1 MVMSV
6 SGLIALGLGAPALGD
21 TLTDKAAALEKA
33 HVAVDPIKSHFMKT
47 LKAAVNQK
55 GIHGAI
61 DQCKIDAS
69 KITENASI
77 EVGRTSLKIRNPENK
92 PRDWMM
98 PTLKKYESW
107 KPGQPLE
114 SEILVPIGK
123 EHVGYME
130 PIIVKPLCL
139 HCHGKSLSPAVKS
152 ELKESYPQDKAT
164 GFSVGDLRGF
174 FWAEFKP

>member
-1 MVMSV
+1 
-6 SGLIALGLGAPALGD
+6 
-21 TLTDKAAALEKA
+21 
-33 HVAVDPIKSHFMKT
+33 
-47 LKAAVNQK
+47 
-55 GIHGAI
+55 
-61 DQCKIDAS
+61 
-69 KITENASI
+69 
-77 EVGRTSLKIRNPENK
+77 
-92 PRDWMM
+92 MM